1 MHMVDALVAPTV
13 AGTLYACS
21 TMVAAYSVKKVE
33 VDEYYNS

>member
-21 TMVAAYSVKKVE
+21 TMAAAYSVKK
-33 VDEYYNS
+33 SRGRK